1 MKKKINIQRDLD
13 SRKSIATYFPKEKKE
28 EKIET
33 NAESETIQES
43 SIDESPEAEPKQKKG
58 RRTAKGNA

>member
-1 MKKKINIQRDLD
+1 MRKKINIQKDLD
-13 SRKSIATYFPKEKKE
+13 SRKSIATYSPIEKEK

-33 NAESETIQES
+33 NAKSEIIQES
-43 SIDESPEAEPKQKKG
+43 SVDESPEAESKQKKG